1 MGWKCWIEERGG
13 DVEDQGLGT
22 VYKSRTEIKIGR
34 KKKKTPGKLN
44 LMTKGKRKPETY
56 KFP

>member
-1 MGWKCWIEERGG
+1 MGWKCWIEKQGG
-13 DVEDQGLGT
+13 DVDDQGLGR

-34 KKKKTPGKLN
+34 KKKTPGKLN

>member
-34 KKKKTPGKLN
+34 KKKTPGKLN